1 MQIYYQHHAVPRN
14 QSNFSLDWCLIKK
27 SHIFWLMHV
36 LWWNVASKFHFSN
49 SADSTKPYA
58 SPVHPAVSPASS
70 LEERRSTNSPA
81 VRSDSSSPAPPSGED
96 PENKKHTQAKVKGK
110 PKLTTGAAKP
120 EIKCEQ
126 CGKTFGSSSA
136 LAKHKLTH
144 SDERRYICSTC
155 GKGFKRQDHL
165 WVDFSVLIFQTVTY

>member
-1 MQIYYQHHAVPRN
+1 MPRN
-14 QSNFSLDWCLIKK
+14 QSAIPLDWLLIQQ
-27 SHIFWLMHV
+27 SHTFWLMHV
-36 LWWNVASKFHFSN
+36 LWWNWACKFHFSN
-49 SADSTKPYA
+49 SADASKPYA

-81 VRSDSSSPAPPSGED
+81 VKSDSSSPAPPSGED
-96 PENKKHTQAKVKGK
+96 PDSKKHAQAKVKAK
-110 PKLTTGAAKP
+110 PKLTTGATKP

-144 SDERRYICSTC
+144 SDERRYVCSTC

-165 WVDFSVLIFQTVTY
+165 WVNFAVSLSTEYMYM

>member
-1 MQIYYQHHAVPRN
+1 
-14 QSNFSLDWCLIKK
+14 
-27 SHIFWLMHV
+27 
-36 LWWNVASKFHFSN
+36 
-49 SADSTKPYA
+49 
-58 SPVHPAVSPASS
+58 VSPASS

-81 VRSDSSSPAPPSGED
+81 VKSDSGSPAPVCGED
-96 PENKKHTQAKVKGK
+96 DGKKLAQPRLRGK
-110 PKLTTGAAKP
+110 PKPGSGAPKP

-144 SDERRYICSTC
+144 SDERKYVCSTC

-165 WVDFSVLIFQTVTY
+165 